1 MTESLRD
8 AAGDRKWPAIFFG
21 DDAPLPRWKL
31 VALAN
36 PPDAD
41 DLEHQL
47 ITTYDDKTHIP
58 GVHRGSHPMS
68 YDGKIGLGALDWELE
83 YGPESGFNGFSKE
96 EVYEVAFRCLVDAT
110 YDFLCREEIR
120 AWISRQKWFHVA
132 NVDDPLPPIRHPPK
146 LTLFGRARR
155 KDSGVYFPNFE
166 PLGKN
171 GRLFDDFDRPTLCL
185 DRGTNQ
191 TRPKSPSPSNQ
202 RRRPPRDPLIEMM
215 LKNENTT
222 LVAPGKVSSS
232 FNPTHDSPQPQ
243 PPSSP
248 VLPPKAGQPHSAA
261 LSNVERGSSGRS
273 DRPQQGGRLAEICEY
288 KCVSFSVILLILSM
302 FICLFL
308 YGFNIIN

>member
-1 MTESLRD
+1 MGKGKRGSLGDKVLGKRKIDAEETRPDSDSQNIPPEAKREKREDKTLSEEPIPALGERLPRASTGFVRVPHPTDKDKHVLQFPMTESLRD

-132 NVDDPLPPIRHPPK
+132 NVDDPCHPFV
-146 LTLFGRARR
+146 T
-155 KDSGVYFPNFE
+155 
-166 PLGKN
+166 
-171 GRLFDDFDRPTLCL
+171 RL
-185 DRGTNQ
+185 
-191 TRPKSPSPSNQ
+191 S
-202 RRRPPRDPLIEMM
+202 
-215 LKNENTT
+215 
-222 LVAPGKVSSS
+222 
-232 FNPTHDSPQPQ
+232 
-243 PPSSP
+243 
-248 VLPPKAGQPHSAA
+248 
-261 LSNVERGSSGRS
+261 
-273 DRPQQGGRLAEICEY
+273 
-288 KCVSFSVILLILSM
+288 
-302 FICLFL
+302 
-308 YGFNIIN
+308 